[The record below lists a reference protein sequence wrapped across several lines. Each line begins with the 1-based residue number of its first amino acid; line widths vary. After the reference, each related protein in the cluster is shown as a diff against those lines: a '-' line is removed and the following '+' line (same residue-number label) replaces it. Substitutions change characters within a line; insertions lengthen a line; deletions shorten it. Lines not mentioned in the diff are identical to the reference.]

1 MENYSYGRITTLNRL
16 KAARDDGQRHPFRR
30 MQADKAI
37 RKIVEQLRDRKLMR
51 LRERLIKA
59 TLYGDT
65 HAQWLIERE
74 MLAYEGRF
82 DEIDAVEYSAFE
94 EDY

>member
-1 MENYSYGRITTLNRL
+1 MEQYNYGRLTTLNRL
-16 KAARDDGQRHPFRR
+16 KAARDNGAIHPFRR
-30 MQADKAI
+30 MQADRAI
-37 RKIVEQLRDRKLMR
+37 QKIMAQLRDHKLMR
-51 LRERLIKA
+51 LRERLIRA

-82 DEIDAVEYSAFE
+82 DEIEAVEYTAFE